1 MNKKIDYTLITI
13 KMCFIMY
20 VLEKTV
26 KSIYVVKII

>member
-13 KMCFIMY
+13 KMYFIMY

-26 KSIYVVKII
+26 KSIYVVKLI